1 MTAPARDRPLVL
13 VVEDDPGCREAFH
26 VVLDDACTLLE
37 AADGFTGLAVVHSR
51 KVDLVLLDLL
61 IPGIDGVTFLQHLH
75 DSAIDV
81 PVIVVT
87 ALDHAAPAIASLRLG
102 AVDYITKPVH
112 DETLLAAVA
121 HALAGARAAAELSP
135 PAQRPTILLV
145 GCPPGLSATLSAAL
159 TSHARVETIPA
170 TLAGLSL
177 LPAPSADIVVLDVD
191 RLPRGDEVIAR
202 LNAHA
207 PLAPVI
213 VLNAPLR
220 GAPTADDLA
229 AHTVVPSPVTL
240 RALLEA
246 LQRELRPTL
255 RPLPAFGPR
264 VTDAMDY
271 VSRHYAR
278 LSLRD
283 LSGALGTSPYYVSR
297 LFHAEM
303 GQTLK
308 TYVNR
313 VRVEAAR
320 RLLVETRGKIE
331 AIASDVGCHDASHLS
346 RLFVQYLGRRPGD
359 LRRAGV

>member
-1 MTAPARDRPLVL
+1 MTAPARSRPLVL

-26 VVLDDACTLLE
+26 VVLDDSRTLLE
-37 AADGFTGLAVVHSR
+37 AADGFTGLALVHSR
-51 KVDLVLLDLL
+51 QVDLVLLDLL

-75 DSAIDV
+75 DSAVDI

-102 AVDYITKPVH
+102 AIDYITKPFH

-121 HALAGARAAAELSP
+121 HTLAGARAAAELSP
-135 PAQRPTILLV
+135 PPQRPGILLV
-145 GCPPGLSATLSAAL
+145 GCPLGLSATLSAAL
-159 TSHARVETIPA
+159 TSHARVETVPA
-170 TLAGLSL
+170 TLAGLSF
-177 LPAPSADIVVLDVD
+177 LPPLSADVVVLDAN
-191 RLPRGDEVIAR
+191 RLPLGDDVTAR

-207 PLAPVI
+207 PLAPLI

-220 GAPTADDLA
+220 GALTDDLA
-229 AHTVVPSPVTL
+229 AHTVVPPPVTI
-240 RALLEA
+240 RVLLNT

-255 RPLPAFGPR
+255 SPLPVFGPR
-264 VTDAMDY
+264 VTDVMEY

-278 LSLRD
+278 LRLRD

-320 RLLVETRGKIE
+320 RLLVETRGKID
-331 AIASDVGCHDASHLS
+331 AIAFDVGCHDASHLS

-359 LRRAGV
+359 LRRARS

>member
-1 MTAPARDRPLVL
+1 MTARARHRPLVL

-26 VVLDDACTLLE
+26 ILLDDSCTLLE
-37 AADGFTGLAVVHSR
+37 AADGFTGLALLHSH

-75 DSAIDV
+75 DSAVDV
-81 PVIVVT
+81 PVVVVT
-87 ALDHAAPAIASLRLG
+87 AVDHAAPAVESLRLG
-102 AVDYITKPVH
+102 AVDYITKPFH

-135 PAQRPTILLV
+135 PPQRPGILLV
-145 GCPPGLSATLSAAL
+145 GCPLGLSATLSASL
-159 TSHARVETIPA
+159 TSHARVETVPA
-170 TLAGLSL
+170 TLAGLSF
-177 LPAPSADIVVLDVD
+177 LPAPSADVIVLDVD
-191 RLPRGDEVIAR
+191 HLPLGDDVIAQ

-207 PLAPVI
+207 PLAPLI
-213 VLNAPLR
+213 VLNAPRR
-220 GAPTADDLA
+220 GTLTADDLA
-229 AHTVVPSPVTL
+229 AHTVVPAPVTL
-240 RALLEA
+240 RALLDT

-255 RPLPAFGPR
+255 SPLPAFGPR
-264 VTDAMDY
+264 VTDVMEY

-283 LSGALGTSPYYVSR
+283 LGGALGTSPYYVSR

-331 AIASDVGCHDASHLS
+331 SIATDVGCHDASHLS

-359 LRRAGV
+359 LRRTGS